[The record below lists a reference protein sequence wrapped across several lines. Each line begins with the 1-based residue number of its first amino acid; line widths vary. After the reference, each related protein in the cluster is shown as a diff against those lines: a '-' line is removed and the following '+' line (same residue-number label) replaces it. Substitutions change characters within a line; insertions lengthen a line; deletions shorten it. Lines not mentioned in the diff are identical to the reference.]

1 MIKFGIFLSNLIEEK
16 INFVK
21 FEKLMEETSKKLY
34 C

>member
-16 INFVK
+16 IIFDK